1 MFLWQMKFPNT
12 QTPWSILTLS
22 RKKTNIPSCL
32 LSKIKE
38 EVISKY
44 QLSPIMRNRLKYL
57 FYNYQIDWIFYLKYT
72 LASLILFLEIF
83 SLFPVWTENWYLK
96 KGNFYQFRLQLLR
109 LLHINIIFFISAFL
123 LLKRFVYLLYEE
135 CNIRHFQ
142 RSKIIWFHK
151 LFYVIIFERYI
162 ATDIRMSI
170 Y

>member
-1 MFLWQMKFPNT
+1 MKFPNT

-32 LSKIKE
+32 LLKIKE

-57 FYNYQIDWIFYLKYT
+57 FHNYQIDLTFIPQIYFGFSNTFSRNL
-72 LASLILFLEIF
+72 LLISGMNRKLISKKRKFL
-83 SLFPVWTENWYLK
+83 PVPPSTVTVI
-96 KGNFYQFRLQLLR
+96 
-109 LLHINIIFFISAFL
+109 HINIIFFISAFL